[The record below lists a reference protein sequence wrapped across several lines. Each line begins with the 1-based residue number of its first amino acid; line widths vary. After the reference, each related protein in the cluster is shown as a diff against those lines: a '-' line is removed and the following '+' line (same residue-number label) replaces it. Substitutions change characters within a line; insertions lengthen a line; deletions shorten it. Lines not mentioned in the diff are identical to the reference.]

1 MSKTIYEATL
11 SEALPDSISGDV
23 SAQAVCAGIDPQI
36 RAMCAQIDV
45 PAWMSRVQTMSSD
58 ELDHVAYTFGSH
70 VWMKD
75 WSLEQKRAYIVEVV
89 ANKKII
95 GTPAA
100 IIDVFTQ
107 LGYTVRY
114 EDCMSHESMEPGTF
128 LVSLVNEPVPLDD
141 QWQMRWIVD
150 NVKPASRTW
159 RWDNRIEARHTARAV
174 AAFTGCMWQR
184 HEAVLT
190 EEVVEEFGEVIK
202 GYFTTAGEA
211 GTTNTEISSV
221 GVLVYDASG
230 NPLVWEDDWN
240 YTAQNKAVGIGTINP
255 SVLGDGPS
263 GIVYTSSA
271 SPDVGEQVEIYT
283 TYANSHD
290 SKVVFLF
297 RAKESFYM
305 VYAAAAYKAMQYASK
320 LEPGAS
326 CSLYP
331 YGGTTRLSFSRLASL
346 KLVEVFD
353 ISGNRQGVDGLS
365 IEQDSSGYAML
376 VNNRST
382 QVDPQ
387 RLIFTNSGGE

>member
-11 SEALPDSISGDV
+11 SEALPDLISGDV

-159 RWDNRIEARHTARAV
+159 RWDNRIEAKHTTRAV
-174 AAFTGCMWQR
+174 AAFTGCVWQR

-190 EEVVEEFGEVIK
+190 EEVVEEFGEIITAYLTAE
-202 GYFTTAGEA
+202 GAANTSTMWISTTDRPLYDEA
-211 GTTNTEISSV
+211 GSPLLFESGYTYDILGVGRNDIDGDAYLNTVSPGEQMSV
-221 GVLVYDASG
+221 
-230 NPLVWEDDWN
+230 
-240 YTAQNKAVGIGTINP
+240 
-255 SVLGDGPS
+255 
-263 GIVYTSSA
+263 SA
-271 SPDVGEQVEIYT
+271 SYNFSVSSNIVFVFKVASVENFAIYPLSPGYSIQGSVTIEAGSFGILYGMGSGTPTGYSSLSGKVLRDV
-283 TYANSHD
+283 
-290 SKVVFLF
+290 
-297 RAKESFYM
+297 
-305 VYAAAAYKAMQYASK
+305 
-320 LEPGAS
+320 
-326 CSLYP
+326 
-331 YGGTTRLSFSRLASL
+331 
-346 KLVEVFD
+346 
-353 ISGNRQGVDGLS
+353 ISGTGERLGTDGFV
-365 IEQDSSGYAML
+365 IEENNNGYAIL
-376 VNNRST
+376 RNNRAESVT
-382 QVDPQ
+382 VA
-387 RLIFTNSGGE
+387 RVIFSDSGGE